1 MKRAAFV
8 IALAAIASADGALL
22 AQKKGGGSEF
32 DAVRNGWVFSLSQGK
47 TLAEKSGKPMMVVMR
62 CVP

>member
-22 AQKKGGGSEF
+22 AQKKGEF
-32 DAVRNGWVFSLSQGK
+32 DAARNGWVFSLSQGK